1 LFLWFVAGIDCFTFA
16 QVSRDTRDAIACSYG
31 YADVC
36 EKLRT
41 ANIIERCFV
50 EVRRRNRPI
59 ICLSMSKARIE
70 SFTPFQRFNLKW
82 KSPPALISKSHWLA
96 DVGRN
101 AMDAISNL
109 CNNSPA

>member
-41 ANIIERCFV
+41 A
-50 EVRRRNRPI
+50 
-59 ICLSMSKARIE
+59 K
-70 SFTPFQRFNLKW
+70 
-82 KSPPALISKSHWLA
+82 
-96 DVGRN
+96 
-101 AMDAISNL
+101 
-109 CNNSPA
+109 